1 MLYKQTISPFL
12 EDTLIKL
19 MHLEE
24 LNDYRLGGGTALSL
38 LLGHRK
44 SVDIDMF
51 TANYGKNNELLQLMK
66 KHFPRTE
73 IRDLGGFGVTLYI
86 PFPDSDKELKVD
98 LMSNEEYIRPCIEE
112 DGIRIAHIEDI
123 AAMKLE
129 AITTRKEK
137 KDYWDIAEILGKYS
151 LEQMI
156 GFYKERYPWNDLKA
170 VMESLIMFNKCDGQ
184 FDPEVINNKN
194 WEDIKSIISQ
204 AFEKY
209 IKLEKQKHNK
219 IPDIDS
225 IKDIKGQKNKGL
237 SL

>member
-12 EDTLIKL
+12 EETLIKL

-24 LNDYRLGGGTALSL
+24 LNDYRLVGGTALRL
-38 LLGHRK
+38 LHGYRK
-44 SVDIDMF
+44 RVDIDMF
-51 TANYGKNNELLQLMK
+51 TSHYGKNNELLQLMK

-73 IRDLGGFGVTLYI
+73 IRDLGFGVTLYL

-98 LMSNEEYIRPCIEE
+98 LMCNEEFIRPYLLEE
-112 DGIRIAHIEDI
+112 GIRIAQIEDL

-137 KDYWDIAEILGKYS
+137 KDYWDIAEILDKYS

-156 GFYKERYPWNDLKA
+156 GFYRERYPWNDLKA

-184 FDPEVINNKN
+184 FDPEVLNNKN

-209 IKLEKQKHNK
+209 IELEKQKHSK
-219 IPDIDS
+219 IPYIEA
-225 IKDIKGQKNKGL
+225 IKDIKGKKNKGL